1 MAVLNVKDYGAAGDG
16 ITDDTAAFV
25 NALNDLENV
34 YGAGHL
40 YCPSG
45 TYVINQQLEITKP
58 FVGIKGDGIQVTQ
71 LVFPDGN
78 GIRLSS
84 YADFSFAA
92 VEELTIN
99 GPGNSGTG
107 VYDRI
112 GIDMPVSN
120 YYFLDRF
127 LVAGFDIG
135 IRGTTAVL
143 NKFEHFSIGACKIG
157 MQFTE
162 GSYMNTIT
170 NGNIRACWEAGLV
183 ESGSRVVMAVTDIE
197 AIGIYNNATG
207 KYEGG
212 VSVKTDAN
220 MEIRDCHFEATE
232 VGVGIDGTAAIVY
245 VQNCYMGACE
255 TGIRQLS
262 TGPYA
267 GTFVF
272 KNILFTDSTT
282 EIDIPGLSVYHIEDC
297 QAKYGNGAAKGM
309 TINAFSKYGVIK
321 GLQWSVDGFW
331 ITSQALGIQVNG
343 RQVWHG
349 HQFVEPV
356 AIGAVAANT
365 TASFT
370 ITVPAGSVSEWSDIV
385 VVGIQSYAVPPGL
398 VLAGYVQPS
407 ATDTIVVQVTNTTGS
422 DIMVGNRNLVIKT
435 L

>member
-16 ITDDTAAFV
+16 ITDDTTAFV
-25 NALNDLENV
+25 NALNDLESV
-34 YGAGHL
+34 YGTGHL

-45 TYVINQQLEITKP
+45 SYVINQQLHITKP
-58 FVGIKGDGIQVTQ
+58 FVGMKGDGIEATK
-71 LVFPDGN
+71 LIFPNGN
-78 GIRLSS
+78 GIKLSS

-92 VEELTIN
+92 VEALSIN
-99 GPGNSGTG
+99 GPGSSGTS

-143 NKFEHFSIGACKIG
+143 NKFERFSVGACKIG

-170 NGNIRACWEAGLV
+170 NGNIRACWETGLL
-183 ESGSRVVMAVTDIE
+183 ESGSRVVMAMTDIE

-212 VSVKTDAN
+212 VSVKTNAN
-220 MEIRDCHFEATE
+220 MEIRDCHFETTA
-232 VGVGIDGTAAIVY
+232 VGVGIDGTGATVY

-255 TGIRQLS
+255 TGIGQLS
-262 TGPYA
+262 AGPYT

-282 EIDIPGLSVYHIEDC
+282 EIDIPSLTVYRIEDC
-297 QAKYGNGAAKGM
+297 QAKYGNGATKGM

-331 ITSQALGIQVNG
+331 IAAQARGILVNG

-356 AIGAVAANT
+356 DVGTITANT

-370 ITVPAGSVSEWSDIV
+370 ITVPADLVSEWSDAV
-385 VVGIQSYAVPPGL
+385 TVGIQSYAVPPGL
-398 VLAGYVQPS
+398 VLTGYVQPS
-407 ATDTIVVQVTNTTGS
+407 ATNTIVVQVTNTTGS
-422 DIMVGNRNLVIKT
+422 DITVGNRNLVIKT